1 MTTPMQIA
9 TPEPGN
15 PALPEA
21 PMQVLL
27 LEDDARDAELTSAR
41 LQLSLKSV
49 EVTVVDDERSFRAA
63 LGARDYDVILADFN
77 LPSFSGS
84 EALAIARELHPVTP
98 FILMSGSLGE
108 DRALDLLY
116 NGATDFVGKQ
126 RLDKLPLVI
135 ERART
140 QLNETRTRLAA
151 ERALQETEIQYR
163 LLVDALKDYV
173 VIGLRPTGLIRSSNA
188 AAASILGVAP
198 EALVGRPA
206 SALFD
211 SDAESEQLAR
221 AAREGSVIDERWVRT
236 SGGRRLFASIVTT
249 AIRDPAGAL
258 IGYSKIIRDMTA
270 ARQTADALQ
279 LAKDEASRDLAQRK
293 SAESKL
299 REANERKSQFLAILA
314 HELRNP
320 LAPIRTSLDAL
331 RVAGDNPALLR
342 RLRAGME
349 RQVEHMVRLIDDL
362 LDLSRIDHGRIRL
375 ERAHSDL
382 VAILRAAAETA
393 APLMQSRS
401 HTLELELP
409 PQAVLADID
418 PVRIAQVFSNL
429 LNNAASY
436 TRPGGRIEVA
446 LRPEDDMA
454 VIRVRDNGIGI
465 PGEMQA
471 QIFEPFMRVNSA
483 GGNHGGLGIG
493 LAICRELVA
502 MHGGA
507 IEVHSEG
514 LGRGSEFTVRL
525 PRLPANSRLLAPDSA
540 PRLDR
545 PTRVLIVDDNRDAAE
560 ALRVLLDA
568 RGHEV
573 CAVFHGKDVLPL
585 LASFRPEVLLVDLG
599 MPDVDG
605 FEVCR
610 QVRRA
615 ANGNP
620 APMIVALTG
629 WGQEQDRVRSRDAGF
644 DLHLV
649 KPVGADELASVF
661 AARSLVH

>member
-1 MTTPMQIA
+1 METSASTA
-9 TPEPGN
+9 GS
-15 PALPEA
+15 ADA

-27 LEDDARDAELTSAR
+27 LEDDARDAELTCAR
-41 LQLSLKSV
+41 LELSLKTV
-49 EVTVVDDERSFRAA
+49 EVTVVDDETSFRHA
-63 LGARDYDVILADFN
+63 LGSRDFDVILADFN

-84 EALAIARELHPVTP
+84 EALSIARELHPVTP

-108 DRALDLLY
+108 ERALDLLY
-116 NGATDFVGKQ
+116 SGATDFVGKQ
-126 RLDKLPLVI
+126 RLDKLPLVV

-173 VIGLRPTGLIRSSNA
+173 VIGLDAAGLIRSSNA
-188 AAASILGVAP
+188 AAGAILGVTP
-198 EALVGRPA
+198 DSLIGRPV
-206 SALFD
+206 SALFE
-211 SDAESEQLAR
+211 SIAEAEHLER
-221 AAREGSVIDERWVRT
+221 AANDGSVIDERWVRT
-236 SGGRRLFASIVTT
+236 PGGRTLFASIVTT
-249 AIRDPAGAL
+249 AIREPYGTL

-293 SAESKL
+293 IAENKL

-331 RVAGDNPALLR
+331 RIVGDDPALMR

-349 RQVEHMVRLIDDL
+349 RQVGHMVRLIDDL

-375 ERAHSDL
+375 EREPIDL
-382 VAILRAAAETA
+382 VSILRSAVEAST
-393 APLMQSRS
+393 PLMQARE
-401 HTLELELP
+401 HAFTLRLP
-409 PQAVLADID
+409 PEEVLVEAD

-436 TRPGGRIEVA
+436 TKPGGHIEVSLKHEGDAA
-446 LRPEDDMA
+446 L
-454 VIRVRDNGIGI
+454 IRVRDNGIGI
-465 PGEMQA
+465 PPEMRQ
-471 QIFEPFMRVNSA
+471 QIFEPFMRVSHA
-483 GGNHGGLGIG
+483 GGNQGGLGIG
-493 LAICRELVA
+493 LAICRELMT
-502 MHGGA
+502 MHGGT
-507 IEVHSEG
+507 IEARSEG
-514 LGRGSEFTVRL
+514 PGKGSEFVVRL
-525 PRLPANSRLLAPDSA
+525 PLLPIAMPAQVTSPV
-540 PRLDR
+540 PQPDR

-560 ALRVLLDA
+560 ALRVLLVA

-573 CAVFHGKDVLPL
+573 RAVFHGQDVLPL
-585 LASFRPEVLLVDLG
+585 LSSFRPEVLLVDLG
-599 MPDVDG
+599 MPDIDG

-610 QVRRA
+610 QVRREA
-615 ANGNP
+615 GGDR
-620 APMIVALTG
+620 APLMVALTG
-629 WGQEQDRVRSRDAGF
+629 WGQEQDRLRSRDAGF

-649 KPVGADELASVF
+649 KPVGADELESAF
-661 AARSLVH
+661 AHRSCD